1 MVLYYENLTLLGS
14 T

>member
-1 MVLYYENLTLLGS
+1 MALYYENLTLLGS